1 MKRPSSIGLETV
13 SPSGGTTPQQRKD
26 AKREAAANAKSA
38 TSEKLDWLDA
48 LCIDP
53 RVRPSDFKVA
63 FKLIQFRNAQTGMC
77 NPSYETIADETGLKP
92 ETVRA
97 CVKQLSNRG
106 WIAVKRPNRS
116 KPNVYM
122 FRNNHVN
129 DMLDR
134 RIMLREARAEQRKER
149 ATQTALQAFD
159 RDRENGGSMLDR
171 DKNNGRLCEL
181 RNGEHVSDH
190 LLVGAGN
197 DWPY

>member
-1 MKRPSSIGLETV
+1 MKSPLSSGLETV
-13 SPSGGTTPQQRKD
+13 PPSGGTTPQQRKD
-26 AKREAAANAKSA
+26 AKRKAAENAKSA
-38 TSEKLDWLDA
+38 TSEKLDWMDA

-63 FKLIQFRNAQTGMC
+63 FKLMQFRNAQTGIC
-77 NPSYETIADETGLKP
+77 HPSYETIADETGLKP

-97 CVKQLSNRG
+97 CVKQLSKCG

-116 KPNVYM
+116 KPNVYR
-122 FRNNHVN
+122 FLHDHVN

-159 RDRENGGSMLDR
+159 RDRENGASLLDR
-171 DKNNGRLCEL
+171 DENNGPVCKLYPDKHL
-181 RNGEHVSDH
+181 GEHVS
-190 LLVGAGN
+190 LEAWN
-197 DWPY
+197 KWPQ

>member
-1 MKRPSSIGLETV
+1 MKRPPTGNEPV

-26 AKREAAANAKSA
+26 AKREAAENAKSA

-53 RVRPSDFKVA
+53 RLRPSDFKVA
-63 FKLIQFRNAQTGMC
+63 FKLIQFRNAQTGIC

-116 KPNVYM
+116 KPNVYR
-122 FRNNHVN
+122 FLLDHVN
-129 DMLDR
+129 GMLDR
-134 RIMLREARAEQRKER
+134 RIMLREAREEERKER

-159 RDRENGGSMLDR
+159 RDRENGVSLLDR
-171 DKNNGRLCEL
+171 DENDGRLCEL

-190 LLVGAGN
+190 LLIGAGN
-197 DWPY
+197 KWSH